1 VVSIE
6 RRVTPQMGVN
16 SFWALSPITQ
26 KIVRGSIDYF
36 ATLRVCDH
44 RLGSRS
50 NKTATNAL

>member
-1 VVSIE
+1 
-6 RRVTPQMGVN
+6 MGVN